1 MAGRKT
7 APFRTSP
14 SAIARYFFHDCERFL
29 YFSSVTPEERKKLG
43 LPRPAFD
50 HSPLVGA
57 ILESGY
63 HWEREV
69 VDTILRGRVVVAPG
83 GGELHRPSPVR
94 RRRRS
99 LAFGREPA
107 GRYLYQ
113 PTLTPPGPSTRRMV
127 SIHGWSLISENHP
140 DLIEIRPDGEG
151 GRLLRVIDV
160 KRGESLKLTH
170 RVQILLYALELQ
182 ALLDA
187 EGHRKVRVDL
197 EQGAVWLGK
206 HAEPEVFDL
215 ADFRPH
221 LEHSCART

>member
-69 VDTILRGRVVVAPG
+69 IDTILRGRVVVAPG
-83 GGELHRPSPVR
+83 GGDLQGRCLSTAQT
-94 RRRRS
+94 
-99 LAFGREPA
+99 LACLGREPP

-113 PTLTPPGPSTRRMV
+113 PTLTPPRAFYDAYDLDPRLV
-127 SIHGWSLISENHP
+127 VISENHP
-140 DLIEIRPDGEG
+140 DLIEIRSDGEG
-151 GRLLRVIDV
+151 GRLLRVVDV

-187 EGHRKVRVDL
+187 EGLRKVRVDL
-197 EQGAVWLGK
+197 DQGAVWLGK
-206 HAEPEVFDL
+206 HPEPEVFAL

-221 LEHSCART
+221 LERFLRRT